1 MQDQHF
7 LRSRSHTDSILGGL
21 LDFPVLSVCLVLHA
35 AYVVF
40 LTKDIKPSSALPDT
54 TVYEPTPQPARRTA
68 AAKASNNFFI
78 FYLSEI

>member
-1 MQDQHF
+1 MIF
-7 LRSRSHTDSILGGL
+7 LSFLYALCFTL
-21 LDFPVLSVCLVLHA
+21 LMLYSLSPIMTLTGMDLSV
-35 AYVVF
+35 
-40 LTKDIKPSSALPDT
+40 TKDIKPSSALPDT